1 MKRMFSSITDGRGF
15 DLVLVGVPFAFLL
28 ALSGLPLLYNIL
40 MSFQEVD
47 MFSLGSVIRPF
58 VGFKNYVD
66 LFTQPE
72 TMSIL
77 RNTIVFVVGSI
88 TGQFLVGFALAL
100 FFWINFPGASWL
112 RGLFLV
118 SWVMPGLVVGAIWN
132 WILSGDF
139 GVLNFLLQQTG
150 LMNGN
155 IFWRSDPNFSLWAV
169 ILANIWLGTS
179 FNMILLATGLAAIPA
194 DLYEAAEMDGANAWQ
209 RFWTITLP
217 MMRSTIGAIIA
228 LGLIFTLQQ
237 FDLFAAITDG
247 GPNNSSNV
255 AQYWAWDLSFRQYDF
270 GKGAT
275 ISVIMTVFVMFAA
288 SRLCPLHSSR
298 GARMSDNARNRLLLA
313 LSIVMAAVYLFPLYW
328 MYVTALKSGSEMFAT
343 PPSFWPWSAQWSTFA
358 YVWESRN
365 MGRYLWNST
374 VIAFGAVALIAILGT
389 GCAYVLARYRN
400 IWVDVGLFLILMFQ
414 VLPASLMITPIF
426 VGFSQLGLLEY
437 PRLAVVLAITAK
449 SMPFFVVLVRA
460 TFMAV
465 PMELEEAALVDG
477 NSRIGAFFNI
487 VLPLARNGILV
498 SAILIFMQAF
508 GEFVYS
514 KSMIQDI
521 QLQPASVGLNSFMG
535 PNTSEWNNIMAY
547 ATMYVTPILAI
558 FVLLQRRIVSGL
570 TSGALK

>member
-1 MKRMFSSITDGRGF
+1 
-15 DLVLVGVPFAFLL
+15 
-28 ALSGLPLLYNIL
+28 
-40 MSFQEVD
+40 
-47 MFSLGSVIRPF
+47 
-58 VGFKNYVD
+58 
-66 LFTQPE
+66 
-72 TMSIL
+72 
-77 RNTIVFVVGSI
+77 
-88 TGQFLVGFALAL
+88 
-100 FFWINFPGASWL
+100 
-112 RGLFLV
+112 
-118 SWVMPGLVVGAIWN
+118 
-132 WILSGDF
+132 
-139 GVLNFLLQQTG
+139 
-150 LMNGN
+150 
-155 IFWRSDPNFSLWAV
+155 
-169 ILANIWLGTS
+169 
-179 FNMILLATGLAAIPA
+179 
-194 DLYEAAEMDGANAWQ
+194 
-209 RFWTITLP
+209 
-217 MMRSTIGAIIA
+217 
-228 LGLIFTLQQ
+228 
-237 FDLFAAITDG
+237 
-247 GPNNSSNV
+247 
-255 AQYWAWDLSFRQYDF
+255 
-270 GKGAT
+270 
-275 ISVIMTVFVMFAA
+275 
-288 SRLCPLHSSR
+288 
-298 GARMSDNARNRLLLA
+298 MSDNARNRLLLV
-313 LSIVMAAVYLFPLYW
+313 LSIVMAAIYLFPLYW

-343 PPSFWPWSAQWSTFA
+343 PPSFWPSSAQWSTFA

-400 IWVDVGLFLILMFQ
+400 IWVDIGLFLILMFQ

-437 PRLAVVLAITAK
+437 PRLAVILAITAK

>member
-1 MKRMFSSITDGRGF
+1 
-15 DLVLVGVPFAFLL
+15 
-28 ALSGLPLLYNIL
+28 
-40 MSFQEVD
+40 
-47 MFSLGSVIRPF
+47 
-58 VGFKNYVD
+58 
-66 LFTQPE
+66 
-72 TMSIL
+72 
-77 RNTIVFVVGSI
+77 
-88 TGQFLVGFALAL
+88 
-100 FFWINFPGASWL
+100 
-112 RGLFLV
+112 
-118 SWVMPGLVVGAIWN
+118 
-132 WILSGDF
+132 
-139 GVLNFLLQQTG
+139 
-150 LMNGN
+150 
-155 IFWRSDPNFSLWAV
+155 
-169 ILANIWLGTS
+169 
-179 FNMILLATGLAAIPA
+179 
-194 DLYEAAEMDGANAWQ
+194 
-209 RFWTITLP
+209 
-217 MMRSTIGAIIA
+217 
-228 LGLIFTLQQ
+228 
-237 FDLFAAITDG
+237 
-247 GPNNSSNV
+247 
-255 AQYWAWDLSFRQYDF
+255 
-270 GKGAT
+270 
-275 ISVIMTVFVMFAA
+275 
-288 SRLCPLHSSR
+288 
-298 GARMSDNARNRLLLA
+298 MSDNARNRLLLA
-313 LSIVMAAVYLFPLYW
+313 LSIVMAAIYLFPLYW

-343 PPSFWPWSAQWSTFA
+343 PPTFWPSSAQWRTFA

-400 IWVDVGLFLILMFQ
+400 IWVDIGLFLILMFQ

-437 PRLAVVLAITAK
+437 PRLAVILAITAK